1 MRGKRETE
9 AESEKERERERE
21 PKSPLTQKQTE
32 NKKVSSDSTTRLP
45 SLTFALLL
53 SSPSLVDLVAPRF
66 PMKTLGA
73 EQKAQ
78 YLGRGGRDVPGRGLR
93 SQFSPR
99 LTGF

>member
-32 NKKVSSDSTTRLP
+32 NKKVSSDSTILP

-78 YLGRGGRDVPGRGLR
+78 YLGRGGRDVLGRGLR